1 MNKRI
6 KKTSKPIQKMIKNRK
21 AVSAVV
27 SNLIL
32 IAAVIAV
39 GFSVLSWS
47 QGQSANYQKTHTDIV
62 TEDINQLQERLSLE
76 NVNYNVNSHTLKL
89 YLLNSG
95 PVNVTIQTVYISS
108 SPGSPPSFTVN
119 TFNNISV
126 PSKALN
132 ATSGQRE
139 GYVQVSQTLP
149 LGTYK
154 VTITTLRGSTFA
166 YDFAI

>member
-6 KKTSKPIQKMIKNRK
+6 RKISKPVQKIIKNRK

-47 QGQSANYQKTHTDIV
+47 QVQSANYQKTHTDIV
-62 TEDINQLQERLSLE
+62 TEDINQLQERLALE
-76 NVNYNVNSHTLKL
+76 NVEYNVNSHILKF

-108 SPGSPPSFTVN
+108 SPGSPPAFTVN
-119 TFNNISV
+119 TFNNINV

-132 ATSGQRE
+132 ATGGQME
-139 GYVQVSQTLP
+139 GYVQVSQTLSS
-149 LGTYK
+149 GTYK
-154 VTITTLRGSTFA
+154 VTIATLRGSTFV